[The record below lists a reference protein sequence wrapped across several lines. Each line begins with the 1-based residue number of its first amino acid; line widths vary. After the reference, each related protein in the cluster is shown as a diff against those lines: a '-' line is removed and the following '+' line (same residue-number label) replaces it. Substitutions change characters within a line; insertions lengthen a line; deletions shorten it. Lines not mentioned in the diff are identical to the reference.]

1 MKQDR
6 SNLDFLDGPV
16 WIEELNRWVVEIFYP
31 DGSRIRKRFRREKDA
46 KVFWGGLQKS
56 IQDGS
61 WRQEIE
67 KRSELTLD
75 EAFEK
80 YSAYS
85 RVKHRSFRKFTKPG
99 PAILANGTGRS
110 ASPLWCDDHKDR
122 RHTAS

>member
-16 WIEELNRWVVEIFYP
+16 WIEELNRWVVQIFYP

-46 KVFWGGLQKS
+46 RVFWGAQQKS

-61 WRQEIE
+61 WRQEVE
-67 KRSELTLD
+67 RKAELTLG

-85 RVKHRSFRKFTKPG
+85 RVQHRSFRKFTE
-99 PAILANGTGRS
+99 PALRFWKTDLGAQI
-110 ASPLWCDDHKDR
+110 PL
-122 RHTAS
+122 SG